1 MVVALA
7 TSHKPFSVSA
17 CHLKDGDAIT
27 DPPHTSRLAVF
38 KFLKSRMAESR
49 THQPLPKTLEQL
61 M

>member
-1 MVVALA
+1 MLVALA

-38 KFLKSRMAESR
+38 KFVK
-49 THQPLPKTLEQL
+49 H
-61 M
+61 